1 MTECIQVRVSYLSE
15 WATYEH
21 LHAIAC
27 NLDVSAYAAHALEL
41 LGFAKWERHQ
51 NGEVLRLTEQG
62 TILHTAMQTVT
73 RSAAVMQPEPAEK
86 FDAKWERLST
96 DSYVLTYTS
105 VHMGRSKSDAGTF
118 RAYDAMGRSYGTG
131 RTRVECAANAERTLV
146 NWDHFKDKKVDR
158 SALVADDERDGR

>member
-21 LHAIAC
+21 LHAIAR
-27 NLDVSAYAAHALEL
+27 NLDVSAYAAHALEM
-41 LGFAKWERHQ
+41 LGFAKWELHQ
-51 NGEVLRLTEQG
+51 NGKVLRLTEQG
-62 TILHTAMQTVT
+62 TILHTVMQTVT
-73 RSAAVMQPEPAEK
+73 RAAMVQPEPVEK
-86 FDAKWERLST
+86 FDAKWERMST

-105 VHMGRSKSDAGTF
+105 VHMGRAKSDAGTF

-158 SALVADDERDGR
+158 SELVADDERDRR